1 MGETPAP
8 PLGYITSFTG
18 RCFRCLGRD
27 HKLAEC
33 RDPLRCL
40 ACHRIGHR
48 ARDCPLKRAGSCRR
62 PIQSRLNFPKPSI
75 QSRLTFPES
84 AKPLIHSRI
93 VFPPLTHQSEEDR
106 VPQPPATDVMSSYPG
121 MPENRPV
128 VGNAIVVTSIAMT
141 EEATKLR
148 TRSVLLVARN
158 RPHNVDIN
166 IGDVS
171 RVVAGC
177 V

>member
-1 MGETPAP
+1 
-8 PLGYITSFTG
+8 
-18 RCFRCLGRD
+18 
-27 HKLAEC
+27 
-33 RDPLRCL
+33 
-40 ACHRIGHR
+40 
-48 ARDCPLKRAGSCRR
+48 
-62 PIQSRLNFPKPSI
+62 
-75 QSRLTFPES
+75 
-84 AKPLIHSRI
+84 
-93 VFPPLTHQSEEDR
+93 
-106 VPQPPATDVMSSYPG
+106 MSWYPG